1 MTELEKLY
9 WIQVPPPILGQ
20 DNDNVVRT
28 RVTKPRVRAATG
40 GNREGVG
47 GKEGIIPPG

>member
-28 RVTKPRVRAATG
+28 RVTKPRVRATR